1 MTFIDTNVLVYSA
14 DKRDLSKQVIARGL
28 IAIALD
34 NRQYVVSWQVLNEF
48 ANVALTKLAMSEDE
62 VCDYLSYFRRLQLQM
77 PKQEMT
83 ERALDIRKRYGI
95 QFYDALI
102 VAAAEAGGCDEIYT
116 EDLNDGQ
123 MYCGMKAVNP
133 FKEFDNNKQGEK
145 ANEQNA

>member
-34 NRQYVVSWQVLNEF
+34 NCQYVVSCQVLNEF